1 MPDCP
6 FSEYIL
12 CNIFGEGSNSV
23 SFCERLATLIM
34 KPEEHLEN
42 DEISFLNVY
51 GHREPIKFMD
61 PRSAHYIL

>member
-6 FSEYIL
+6 FCGYIL

-23 SFCERLATLIM
+23 SFPERLATLIM
-34 KPEEHLEN
+34 ISEEHLEN

-51 GHREPIKFMD
+51 GHRDPIKFKD
-61 PRSAHYIL
+61 PRSAH